1 MLAGIQN
8 ASGEEYIVSR
18 QPYGPRPGMPLFAY
32 GGFELDL
39 IFDWLIV
46 STLRVRSVET
56 MQKTIS

>member
-32 GGFELDL
+32 GGFELD
-39 IFDWLIV
+39 FDI
-46 STLRVRSVET
+46 
-56 MQKTIS
+56 